1 MRTIILILSLV
12 IITNL
17 NLFGYDYK
25 QMQEE
30 WSKVETYDQ
39 MVKFR
44 YKYKPSKTYKADTD
58 TDVYGMGF
66 LEAKKSERKED
77 YLQSKIINYK
87 NKQKQQPT
95 KFKSTYLDFTILQ
108 EENIS

>member
-1 MRTIILILSLV
+1 MRTIILILSFVLL
-12 IITNL
+12 TNL
-17 NLFGYDYK
+17 NLFGNDYK

-44 YKYKPSKTYKADTD
+44 YTYKPSKNYKSDTD
-58 TDVYGMGF
+58 MDVYGTIF
-66 LEAKKSERKED
+66 LEAKKSSRREEYIQD
-77 YLQSKIINYK
+77 KIKNYK
-87 NKQKQQPT
+87 KQNQQP
-95 KFKSTYLDFTILQ
+95 KFKSTYLDFTIIQ